1 MKKKSPL
8 QKEKIKCE
16 KLAKEIV
23 KIRDNYTCQKC
34 GLQVEGSNCHASHI
48 IPVSA
53 GHRFAYD
60 TRNMKV
66 LCYHHHIN
74 WWHKNPTEAG
84 GWYIKTFPEN
94 WEYLKERKKETIVP
108 LSLQYYQEVYK
119 NLKKERE
126 LYGDRT

>member
-1 MKKKSPL
+1 MKSEK
-8 QKEKIKCE
+8 QKLKLKCE

-23 KIRDNYTCQKC
+23 KIRDNYTCQYC

-48 IPVSA
+48 IPVSF

-84 GWYIKTFPEN
+84 VWYIKTFPDN
-94 WEYLKERKKETIVP
+94 WKYLEERKKEIPVP
-108 LSLQYYQEVYK
+108 LSIQYFKEVYN
-119 NLKKERE
+119 NLKIERE
-126 LYGDRT
+126 QYE